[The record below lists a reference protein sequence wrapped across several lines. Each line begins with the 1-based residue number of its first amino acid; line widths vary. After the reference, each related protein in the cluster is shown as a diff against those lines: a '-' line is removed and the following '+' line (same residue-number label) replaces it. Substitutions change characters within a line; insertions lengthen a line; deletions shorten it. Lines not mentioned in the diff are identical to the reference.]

1 MFVRSD
7 TIPAIS
13 ENEVRA
19 ISLSEGIVSAFDVST
34 ITRSRSSDSQ
44 DVLKNLKRVLPYA
57 S

>member
-19 ISLSEGIVSAFDVST
+19 ISLSEGIASAFDVST